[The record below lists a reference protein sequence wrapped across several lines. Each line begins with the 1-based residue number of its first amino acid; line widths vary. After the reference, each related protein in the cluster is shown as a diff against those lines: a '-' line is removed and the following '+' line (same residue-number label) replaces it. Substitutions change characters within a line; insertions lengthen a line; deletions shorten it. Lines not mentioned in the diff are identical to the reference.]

1 MNPLPRR
8 VLGRTGLMVTVLGFG
23 GAGIG
28 NLYRP
33 VNDDSA
39 RASIEAAFG
48 VGARLF
54 DTAPFYGFG
63 LSETRLGTALAELD
77 PQEEVILST
86 KVGRVLEPAPDD
98 DLVAVREG
106 YVTPMPF
113 RPVFDYSYDGVMRS
127 YEESR
132 KRLRR
137 SRIDILLA
145 HDLGKLTHKAAH
157 EDRWRQ
163 FFAGGY
169 RAMRALRDQGAVRA
183 IGLGVN
189 EWEICEQ
196 ALAEGEFDCFLLAG
210 RYSLLEQTALDSF
223 LPRCAARGVSLIVG
237 GPYNSGILATGVK
250 GAGPLYYNYEP
261 APPEIIER
269 VRRIEAVCDRFD
281 VPLAA
286 AAIQF
291 PLAHPQVAAVIPGMV
306 NAEEAA
312 EARENLAWAIP
323 AAFWTA
329 LRREGLLHPAAPVP
343 NEEDENR

>member
-1 MNPLPRR
+1 MNPLPHRA
-8 VLGRTGLMVTVLGFG
+8 LGRTGLMVTVLGFG

-28 NLYRP
+28 NLYRA
-33 VNDDSA
+33 VDDASA
-39 RASIEAAFG
+39 RASIRAAFG
-48 VGARLF
+48 AGARLF

-63 LSETRLGTALAELD
+63 LSETRLGTVLAELD
-77 PQEEVILST
+77 PDENTILST

-98 DLVAVREG
+98 DLDAVREG

-113 RPVFDYSYDGVMRS
+113 RPLFDYSYDGVMRS
-127 YEESR
+127 YEESL
-132 KRLRR
+132 KRLKR

-145 HDLGKLTHKAAH
+145 HDLGRVAHKEAH
-157 EDRWRQ
+157 EERWRQ
-163 FFAGGY
+163 FFDGGY

-189 EWEICEQ
+189 EWKICEQ

-223 LPRCAARGVSLIVG
+223 LPRCAVRGVSLIIG

-250 GAGPLYYNYEP
+250 GKGPFYYNYEP
-261 APPEIIER
+261 APPEIIEN
-269 VRRIEAVCDRFD
+269 VRRIEAICDRFD
-281 VPLAA
+281 VRLAA

-291 PLAHPQVAAVIPGMV
+291 PLAHPQVAAIIPGMV
-306 NAEEAA
+306 NAAEAA
-312 EARENLAWAIP
+312 MARENLAQPIP
-323 AAFWTA
+323 PAFWAA

-343 NEEDENR
+343 NGEKNR